1 MLHFLDISNFKKVK
15 ISATQYF
22 IYEVQI
28 EIFTLKSY
36 GKKFTV
42 LDCEIKEQETSHK
55 FSSYGL
61 TFMKQDEFVERYTK
75 CHFGDDVGNQLMGFE
90 LSDIENFD
98 GIKNLPDFLMIHK
111 IKDKELKRKNRTIKR
126 RKEAEIRRK

>member
-1 MLHFLDISNFKKVK
+1 
-15 ISATQYF
+15 
-22 IYEVQI
+22 
-28 EIFTLKSY
+28 
-36 GKKFTV
+36 
-42 LDCEIKEQETSHK
+42 
-55 FSSYGL
+55 
-61 TFMKQDEFVERYTK
+61 
-75 CHFGDDVGNQLMGFE
+75 MGFE